1 MRAAFISF
9 RVEKIFWTD
18 PYATTLDTRIAG
30 VDGDDITVE
39 RTIFFAFSGGQESD
53 TGTIGGYPVLRAR
66 KDGQQ
71 IVYTLEPG
79 HALTAGAPVAMTI
92 DWPRRHRLMRLHLA
106 AELVLERVYQSLAP
120 IEKVGAHIAEDKA
133 RIDFA
138 WDGTL
143 SDVLPEIHGKAA
155 ALIEADHPFI
165 TGFSDAAAER
175 RYWEIAGFARVP
187 CGGTHLK
194 TTGEIG
200 EIRLKRKNL
209 GKGKERIE
217 ITLA

>member
-1 MRAAFISF
+1 MGKS
-9 RVEKIFWTD
+9 RVDKVFWTD
-18 PYATTLDTRIAG
+18 PYLTELETRVTG
-30 VDGDDITVE
+30 VDGDDVTVE
-39 RTIFFAFSGGQESD
+39 RTILFAFSGGQESD
-53 TGTIGGYPVLRAR
+53 AGTIGGARVLRAQT
-66 KDGQQ
+66 DGQQ

-79 HALTAGAPVAMTI
+79 HGLRPGAPVTMAI
-92 DWPRRHRLMRLHLA
+92 AWARRHRLMRLHLA
-106 AELVLERVYQSLAP
+106 AELVLELVYQALDP

-143 SDVLPEIHGKAA
+143 SEALPEILAKAS
-155 ALIEADHPFI
+155 ALIEANHPVI
-165 TGFSDAAAER
+165 TAFSDATAER

-194 TTGEIG
+194 STGEIG
-200 EIRLKRKNL
+200 EIRLKRRNP

-217 ITLA
+217 IILI